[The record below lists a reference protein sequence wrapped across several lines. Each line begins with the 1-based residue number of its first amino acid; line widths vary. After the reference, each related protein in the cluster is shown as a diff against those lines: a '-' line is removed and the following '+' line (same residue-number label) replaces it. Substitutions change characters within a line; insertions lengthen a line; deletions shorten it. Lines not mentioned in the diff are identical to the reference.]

1 MGLNGTYE
9 SSGSREDVD
18 KAIPYQR
25 PEGEEIVDAERYRL
39 DKGVGSSR
47 PSRWRSL
54 VSRAQV
60 KLKDSGVE
68 DRGIIPRTEE
78 VSFSAHGHQFGE
90 VILISER
97 QEREP
102 LSAWGYL
109 PQFTLWAAWN
119 TNILTV
125 RNYQV
130 GHYKFTS

>member
-1 MGLNGTYE
+1 MGLNGKYE

-25 PEGEEIVDAERYRL
+25 PEGEEIVDAERYKL

-68 DRGIIPRTEE
+68 DRGIVPRTEE
-78 VSFSAHGHQFGE
+78 VSTRASGHGHRLG
-90 VILISER
+90 R
-97 QEREP
+97 
-102 LSAWGYL
+102 
-109 PQFTLWAAWN
+109 
-119 TNILTV
+119 
-125 RNYQV
+125 
-130 GHYKFTS
+130 